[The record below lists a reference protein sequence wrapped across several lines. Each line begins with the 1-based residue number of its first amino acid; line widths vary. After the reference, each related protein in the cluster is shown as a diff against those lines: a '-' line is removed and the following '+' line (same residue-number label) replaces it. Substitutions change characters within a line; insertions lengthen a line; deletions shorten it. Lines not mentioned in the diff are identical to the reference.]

1 MGKRFKLLLL
11 AFVVFAFGQTAWAE
25 TVTLTSSS
33 EDVELHD
40 GDVLTGTGGANT
52 HVTVVDGATVTLRN
66 VTNNSI
72 NDNNWFPGIA
82 CLGDATIIL
91 EGNNALKGTKKG
103 LPGLTV
109 ASGKTLT
116 IRGNGTLTANSAG
129 SAAGIGAGDATSC
142 GNIVIESGT
151 IYATGGRGSAGI
163 GAGYSK
169 SCGNITISGGTITAT
184 GGNWGA
190 GIGAGE
196 KTGAYC
202 GNIVISGG
210 TVTATSG
217 FTSAGIGGGDAGGCG
232 NITISNGIDIVVA
245 TVYHDGYNCIGSGGS
260 GSCGTITIDPSL
272 QDVTEGNTRTL
283 KLPLQQDADGYY
295 LLGTLQNWR
304 DFVALVNGGT
314 ANANARMT
322 ADIHLGDDQTRI
334 GSTSDSNSALH
345 YQGVFDGQGHKLTIA
360 YVETGVSNLCAPF
373 NKLDGATVR
382 NLHIKGTIHTAGIH
396 GAGVA
401 SDSRGTT
408 LIDKVWVE
416 VDVTST
422 HSGWDECSGIVGC
435 MKAGNLTISDC
446 LFTGSITASS
456 SYNGGFIGYK
466 DSGSASV
473 TNCLSTGTFNYTNSQ
488 DFLRGATATNSYYTQ
503 FVGSVGSMILTTSAQ
518 LADGTIA
525 FKLQQNRADLV
536 WGQRIGIDAAPVLTS
551 DESYRVYRCINGG
564 YTNDPD
570 LAYTGLEQDTENYY
584 LLGSEWA
591 WIDFAALVNGG
602 TTNANARMTA
612 DIDLGN
618 DQTVIGSTTV
628 STTAHSLGS
637 GAHYQGIFDGQGH
650 TLTVAYNATGSNS
663 ASPFSSIEGATIK
676 NLHIDGTMISP
687 LACGA
692 GVASATGGNGNVIQN
707 VWVST
712 TITANG
718 QSWNCSAG
726 IVGCVKNG
734 SVSIID
740 CLFTGS
746 VTSSQSHNGCFVGYI
761 DSGSATV
768 TNCLSIANFTYNGTS
783 GFMGNYTNC
792 YVKQFPSSIP
802 AAMQVS
808 NDDLADGTTA
818 SALQNSRPETIWVQ
832 DPVLNQPMLKIF
844 ANYVNHV
851 TGYGD
856 SEKSD
861 HWVFIASPVAG
872 NLLPTAVENL
882 VAATATNYDLYRFNQ
897 SGANGEWEN
906 YKAHTDGFVLENG
919 KGYLYANKNDANLT
933 FAGVLNL
940 SASMEVPLDYDDGAR
955 FAGFNLVGNPFTE
968 EATIDMPF
976 YKMNNDGSDVVA
988 VVNYNE
994 EAIPALT
1001 GVIVEATDEEQHVT
1015 FTKAGAKS
1023 RGNSDSQG
1031 SLQMTL
1037 TKAGVRGNAFHD
1049 KAIVSFN
1056 EGAQLGKY
1064 IFNENHAK
1072 LYIPQDGNDYAIA
1085 FSNRQ
1090 GEMPVHFVAKET
1102 GRYTISVETH
1112 DRASLQGV
1120 KLIDKFENVVID
1132 LGIENS
1138 YTFIGTP
1145 ADSRDRFIIR
1155 FENSENSESSDFAY
1169 QNGTDIIVNGEGE
1182 LQVFDIMGRMVA
1194 KQQING
1200 VQTMCTSSLRTG
1212 VYIMRLNEKSQKIVI
1227 K

>member
-1 MGKRFKLLLL
+1 MSKRFKLLLL
-11 AFVVFAFGQTAWAE
+11 AFVVFALGQTTWAE
-25 TVTLTSSS
+25 
-33 EDVELHD
+33 
-40 GDVLTGTGGANT
+40 
-52 HVTVVDGATVTLRN
+52 
-66 VTNNSI
+66 
-72 NDNNWFPGIA
+72 
-82 CLGDATIIL
+82 
-91 EGNNALKGTKKG
+91 
-103 LPGLTV
+103 
-109 ASGKTLT
+109 
-116 IRGNGTLTANSAG
+116 
-129 SAAGIGAGDATSC
+129 
-142 GNIVIESGT
+142 
-151 IYATGGRGSAGI
+151 
-163 GAGYSK
+163 
-169 SCGNITISGGTITAT
+169 
-184 GGNWGA
+184 
-190 GIGAGE
+190 
-196 KTGAYC
+196 
-202 GNIVISGG
+202 
-210 TVTATSG
+210 
-217 FTSAGIGGGDAGGCG
+217 
-232 NITISNGIDIVVA
+232 
-245 TVYHDGYNCIGSGGS
+245 
-260 GSCGTITIDPSL
+260 TITIDPSL

-283 KLPLQQDADGYY
+283 KDPLQQDSEGYY
-295 LLGTLQNWR
+295 LLGSVQDWI
-304 DFVALVNGGT
+304 DFAALVNGGT

-322 ADIHLGDDQTRI
+322 ADIDLGDDQTRI
-334 GSTSDSNSALH
+334 GSTSDNNNAQH
-345 YQGVFDGQGHKLTIA
+345 YKGIFDGQGHKLTVA
-360 YVETGVSNLCAPF
+360 YVETGGSNLCAPF

-446 LFTGSITASS
+446 FFTGSITASS
-456 SYNGGFIGYK
+456 SFNGGFIGYK

-473 TNCLSTGTFNYTNSQ
+473 TNCLSTGTFNYTNNQ

-503 FVGSVGSMILTTSAQ
+503 FVGSVGSMILATSAQ
-518 LADGTIA
+518 LADGSIA

-628 STTAHSLGS
+628 STTAYSLGS

-692 GVASATGGNGNVIQN
+692 GVASATGGSGNVIQN

-768 TNCLSIANFTYNGTS
+768 TNCLSTGSFTYGGCDWQGS
-783 GFMGNYTNC
+783 HTNC
-792 YVKQFPSSIP
+792 YVKQFPTSIP

-808 NDDLADGTTA
+808 NDDLADGTIATA
-818 SALQNSRPETIWVQ
+818 LGSNWVQ

-844 ANYVNHV
+844 ANYVNNV
-851 TGYGD
+851 TGYGE
-856 SEKSD
+856 SEESD
-861 HWVFIASPVAG
+861 RWVFIASPVTGSIA
-872 NLLPTAVENL
+872 PMDVENL
-882 VAATATNYDLYRFNQ
+882 VADPATEYDLYRFNQ

-919 KGYLYANKNDANLT
+919 KGYLYANKNDANLI
-933 FAGVLNL
+933 FSGALNL
-940 SASMEVPLDYDDGAR
+940 NASMNVPLDYDGSAR

-968 EATIDMPF
+968 EATIGRTY

-988 VVNYNE
+988 VENNE

-1001 GVIVEATDEEQHVT
+1001 GVIVQATDEDDNVT

-1037 TKAGVRGNAFHD
+1037 TKSGVRGNAFHD

-1090 GEMPVHFVAKET
+1090 GEVPVYFKAKET

-1112 DRASLQGV
+1112 GLASLQGV
-1120 KLIDKFENVVID
+1120 KLIDKFENIVID

-1169 QNGTDIIVNGEGE
+1169 QNGTDIIVNGNGE
-1182 LQVFDIMGRMVA
+1182 LQIFDVMGRLVSQQYVNGIEIIA
-1194 KQQING
+1194 KPSQ
-1200 VQTMCTSSLRTG
+1200 TG
-1212 VYIMRLNEKSQKIVI
+1212 VYIFKLEGKTQKIVI